1 MEDLKKR
8 IKRKFGSVSEFCR
21 ITEIDRGQL
30 EYFFRNENQEKHK
43 SFKDIIEF
51 ALTDLSNVKTDHGL
65 ITHEDRER
73 LWKLIVRNYS
83 GNISLFC
90 NLHGFDHT
98 VYQILNQR
106 RKKKTSKVLKIL
118 NVKG

>member
-1 MEDLKKR
+1 MENLKNR
-8 IKRKFGSVSEFCR
+8 IVQKFGSVSEFCR
-21 ITEIDRGQL
+21 VTNIDRSQL
-30 EYFFRNENQEKHK
+30 EYFMRNGDQEKHK
-43 SFKDIIEF
+43 NFRDSIEF
-51 ALTDLSNVKTDHGL
+51 ALSELSNKSTKHGL
-65 ITHEDRER
+65 ITHEDRQG
-73 LWKLIVRNYS
+73 LWKLIVQNYS